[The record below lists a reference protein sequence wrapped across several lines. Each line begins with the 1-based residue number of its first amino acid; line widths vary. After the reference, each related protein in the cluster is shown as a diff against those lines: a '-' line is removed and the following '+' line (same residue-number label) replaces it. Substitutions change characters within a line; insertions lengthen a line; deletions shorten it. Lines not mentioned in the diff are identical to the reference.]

1 MSDIIAGHNAVR
13 EALRGTR
20 PIQKVLVL
28 ESGHGGSFEEILSL
42 CVKRHVAVERVNKE
56 RLDRLSPDV
65 RHQGVVAVGSAVAFR
80 DLDEVLEGV
89 AQKGKVPFLLLLD
102 ELQDPQNI
110 GALIRSANAAGVDAV
125 IVPQRRSAP
134 LGALVAK
141 ISAGAL
147 EHEPVVSVTNL
158 VRTMKDLKK
167 RGFWIVGAD
176 MDGKD
181 LYFDADLTGPLV
193 LVVGAEGKGVGR
205 LVKENCDFLVRIP
218 MLGQV
223 QSLNASVAGGILL
236 YEITRQRI
244 ISARK
249 V

>member
-1 MSDIIAGHNAVR
+1 M
-13 EALRGTR
+13 
-20 PIQKVLVL
+20 
-28 ESGHGGSFEEILSL
+28 
-42 CVKRHVAVERVNKE
+42 
-56 RLDRLSPDV
+56 
-65 RHQGVVAVGSAVAFR
+65 
-80 DLDEVLEGV
+80 
-89 AQKGKVPFLLLLD
+89 
-102 ELQDPQNI
+102 
-110 GALIRSANAAGVDAV
+110 
-125 IVPQRRSAP
+125 
-134 LGALVAK
+134 AK

-205 LVKENCDFLVRIP
+205 FVKENCDFLVRIP

-249 V
+249 A

>member
-1 MSDIIAGHNAVR
+1 M
-13 EALRGTR
+13 
-20 PIQKVLVL
+20 
-28 ESGHGGSFEEILSL
+28 
-42 CVKRHVAVERVNKE
+42 
-56 RLDRLSPDV
+56 
-65 RHQGVVAVGSAVAFR
+65 
-80 DLDEVLEGV
+80 
-89 AQKGKVPFLLLLD
+89 LLLD

-134 LGALVAK
+134 LGAVVAK
-141 ISAGAL
+141 ISAGAWNMNPSFRDQSCPD
-147 EHEPVVSVTNL
+147 HE
-158 VRTMKDLKK
+158 RLKK

-249 V
+249 A

>member
-1 MSDIIAGHNAVR
+1 MSDIIAGRNAVR

-42 CVKRHVAVERVNKE
+42 CAKRHVAVERVNKE

-89 AQKGKVPFLLLLD
+89 GPKGKSPFFCSFSMNCRILRTLVPLSARPMPPVSMLSLFPAS
-102 ELQDPQNI
+102 QCSF
-110 GALIRSANAAGVDAV
+110 GAV
-125 IVPQRRSAP
+125 
-134 LGALVAK
+134 VAK

-249 V
+249 A